1 MSRQSS
7 EKGSRY
13 ALSALRRKRA
23 SIASEIVQLERQLRH
38 RKESLVH
45 VDATLKLLDPTI
57 AVENI
62 PNKRV
67 TRRVKLF
74 RQGELGRL
82 ILGSLRKTDGL
93 ALSTAQIVAD
103 VTDAGGYGDAARP
116 TLTPRVRGNLAY
128 LQRRRKVAKI
138 GNGKGVTWNL
148 VE

>member
-1 MSRQSS
+1 MSRHSS

-23 SIASEIVQLERQLRH
+23 AIASEIVQLERQLRH

-57 AVENI
+57 AVDDI
-62 PNKRV
+62 PNKRI
-67 TRRVKLF
+67 TRRIKLF

-82 ILGSLRKTDGL
+82 ILGTMRNAAAPIGTQDIT
-93 ALSTAQIVAD
+93 TAILE
-103 VTDAGGYGDAARP
+103 AGGHGEEARSAVM
-116 TLTPRVRGNLAY
+116 PRVRGNLAY
-128 LQRRRKVAKI
+128 LHRRRKVDKS
-138 GNGKGVTWNL
+138 GTGKGVRWSL